1 MPETGCRRMPMPEAN
16 IPFAPIAYRE
26 VSLGTRPR
34 EERVFVSPDDP
45 QADATNRIDALAYR
59 RYLDRAFSH
68 PRPDMLRFEV
78 RGHDVVALIA
88 PGEGEIWFSEA
99 AVPTRWDYV
108 AVTEISIAMF
118 ELERARLARAG
129 HPLPDAMQALLNQTL
144 PGTPPAAGEASY
156 ADLESPE
163 EIAQRRAAV
172 IDRLRAANDKVREVA
187 NARQTVVRRAMRRG
201 PRG

>member
-1 MPETGCRRMPMPEAN
+1 
-16 IPFAPIAYRE
+16 
-26 VSLGTRPR
+26 
-34 EERVFVSPDDP
+34 
-45 QADATNRIDALAYR
+45 
-59 RYLDRAFSH
+59 
-68 PRPDMLRFEV
+68 MLRFEV

-129 HPLPDAMQALLNQTL
+129 HPLPDAMQALLSQTL